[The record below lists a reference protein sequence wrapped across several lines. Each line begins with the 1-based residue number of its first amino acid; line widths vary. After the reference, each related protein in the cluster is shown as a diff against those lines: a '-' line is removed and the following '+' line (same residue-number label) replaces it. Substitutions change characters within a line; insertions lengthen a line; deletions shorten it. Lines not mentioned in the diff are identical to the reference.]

1 MILIVEK
8 KEQITI
14 IDFEL
19 KNTRRL
25 NKQNNFRVTRLI
37 NNDYLR
43 NDISNKLT
51 FKINETN

>member
-19 KNTRRL
+19 ENTRRL